1 MGVVPIAQAVPA
13 IGPKLLVMLVATL
26 LLAENLPAR
35 PWNPNHRIAESQGPT
50 EAVPLL
56 GF

>member
-1 MGVVPIAQAVPA
+1 MPIAQAVPA
-13 IGPKLLVMLVATL
+13 FGPKLLVMLVATL
-26 LLAENLPAR
+26 LLTENLPAR
-35 PWNPNHRIAESQGPT
+35 PRDLNHRIAESQGPT